1 MRVPLR
7 LRSAG
12 PRRPRAALALLVALA
27 AVLAA
32 AVAAAPAGAAPGDP
46 LALSGPTDS
55 AQLTAGAAPGLQ
67 ARSVAG
73 DGGLE
78 LRVSTSPQPIDAC
91 LRINAEVAR
100 ANGTPTAIDPALYD
114 FPTGSWYDRP
124 GTYYWQVIRTGADGS
139 CAATQIRRLVLTSVV
154 PAQPDLA
161 GLSTERIPRSIGRS
175 NGASFV
181 IRTGGIP
188 ASVTRGRFL
197 ALVRNAGRRWRLHSL
212 GTLPGRPRFG
222 NGRSEVG
229 FSTAQVPRQALAV
242 TVVGRRR
249 ADGRRERDLIVRAD
263 LPWEQ
268 GPDHPSRAR
277 VDLETVLLHEFGHV
291 AGNPSH
297 VARGCRDTPMV
308 VGLATGEWWRSTT
321 DFSYRACNQAAG

>member
-12 PRRPRAALALLVALA
+12 PRRPRAAPALVVALA

-32 AVAAAPAGAAPGDP
+32 AVAATPAGAAPGDP
-46 LALSGPTDS
+46 LALSGPTDG

-181 IRTGGIP
+181 IRTGGLP
-188 ASVTRGRFL
+188 PSVTRGRFL

-229 FSTAQVPRQALAV
+229 FSTAQVPPGALGV
-242 TVVGRRR
+242 TIFGRH
-249 ADGRRERDLIVRAD
+249 GERDLILRAD
-263 LPWEQ
+263 IRWDA
-268 GPDHPSRAR
+268 GPAHPDRR
-277 VDLETVLLHEFGHV
+277 HVDLETVLLHELGHV
-291 AGNPSH
+291 AGNRFH
-297 VARGCRDTPMV
+297 VPRGCRDTPMV

-321 DFSYRACNQAAG
+321 DFSYRACNRGG